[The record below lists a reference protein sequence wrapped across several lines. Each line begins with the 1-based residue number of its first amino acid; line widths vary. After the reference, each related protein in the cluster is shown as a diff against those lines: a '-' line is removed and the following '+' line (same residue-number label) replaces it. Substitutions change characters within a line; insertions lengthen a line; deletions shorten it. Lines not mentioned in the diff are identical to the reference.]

1 MKRTKISCLSPCIQ
15 AQNKTTRLIIKTLN
29 NVAKEEKWTCGGEH
43 NMELFIRNHGQCE
56 IPRSQTLDFNAQVN
70 FLSFVKLAEM
80 VVLLLDMGAME
91 NVKSSKSQMD
101 FDAQIFLSFVNLTTM
116 VVLILHMG

>member
-1 MKRTKISCLSPCIQ
+1 
-15 AQNKTTRLIIKTLN
+15 LIIKTLN
-29 NVAKEEKWTCGGEH
+29 SVAKEEKWTCGAAEH

-56 IPRSQTLDFNAQVN
+56 IPRSQILDFNAQVN
-70 FLSFVKLAEM
+70 FLSFVKFAAT
-80 VVLLLDMGAME
+80 VVLTLDMGAME

-116 VVLILHMG
+116 VRGSRIIV